1 VTECP
6 KGHRPVQQNL
16 KDNRIVKAKFDS
28 KVCGQCPIKE
38 RCIAYKNEKSS
49 FLDYTASRLWID
61 DSLIRSETELY
72 KDLCKMRAAVE
83 GTMEKLRPGYLK
95 GRTFFRT
102 MLKVKM
108 RMLLRGTALNFRKVV
123 SNLEEQFFNFL
134 FLRFTYL

>member
-1 VTECP
+1 
-6 KGHRPVQQNL
+6 
-16 KDNRIVKAKFDS
+16 
-28 KVCGQCPIKE
+28 
-38 RCIAYKNEKSS
+38 
-49 FLDYTASRLWID
+49 
-61 DSLIRSETELY
+61 
-72 KDLCKMRAAVE
+72 MRAAVE

-134 FLRFTYL
+134 FLRFAYL